1 MDGDLAQALASL
13 LDYLP
18 TSWEGRAMLAV
29 TVCAVLASVI
39 PPPREDAPLLWRIL
53 YNVINALACNFRH
66 ARNARRLP

>member
-39 PPPREDAPLLWRIL
+39 PPPPRG
-53 YNVINALACNFRH
+53 
-66 ARNARRLP
+66 